1 MKRPA
6 VLFCLICLLL
16 TMPIAAQQPGEISY
30 RDTPE
35 MPEGIKGERI
45 QSLIAAVNSN
55 NPETVRRF
63 VESAFTE
70 RFQQI
75 APIEEHV
82 EILLG
87 IYQETGGIAFH
98 GIRSYVPERNDGTVV
113 ILKDNIFDSW
123 RAFLIGFD
131 EGEDSLIAGLR
142 FADARSPSDVKVE
155 ALNEQEVIEKIRSI
169 VEGLVER
176 NVFSGTVLVAKGSD
190 VLYSAAAGGASK
202 RFHVA
207 NNIDTK
213 FNLGS
218 MNKMF
223 TSVAV
228 MQLVEQ
234 GKINL
239 NDPLSMYL
247 DETWLPKDVTEKIT
261 IHHLLT
267 HTSGL
272 GSYF

>member
-1 MKRPA
+1 MKRPTA
-6 VLFCLICLLL
+6 LFSLVFLLL
-16 TMPIAAQQPGEISY
+16 SMPIAAQQPGEISY

-190 VLYSAAAGGASK
+190 VLYSAAAGEASK

-247 DETWLPKDVTEKIT
+247 DET
-261 IHHLLT
+261 
-267 HTSGL
+267 
-272 GSYF
+272 